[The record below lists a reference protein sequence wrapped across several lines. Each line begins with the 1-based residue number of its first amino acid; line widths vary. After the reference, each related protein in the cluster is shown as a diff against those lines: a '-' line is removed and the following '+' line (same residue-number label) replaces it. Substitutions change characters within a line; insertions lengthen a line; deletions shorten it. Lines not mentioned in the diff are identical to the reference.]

1 MSLNASNGVP
11 DQSVLPEQQGSSN
24 QEPNFLLSKSF
35 YLPLWRS
42 LLLNIRDRVFPEKLP
57 SLLITSRPVD
67 VGMLVG
73 DIVTVSWYRTIFSS
87 IGDVISPETLP
98 PLQLESRP
106 VDVGELLS
114 DNLSH
119 LWWSS
124 LLRNLADRVA
134 PERLPPLEL
143 TSKPVNLSWPSPILE
158 LPRWGALITPP
169 KVFLPERPKPAYA
182 PPVAVAA
189 RVPDAPPVAV
199 TPAVDPAH
207 AHARKLKIHLS
218 RSRWREALLISVA
231 VVEAVYL
238 VVATFVLN

>member
-1 MSLNASNGVP
+1 MSLNASNPVP
-11 DQSVLPEQQGSSN
+11 DQPELPEQRRGFA
-24 QEPNFLLSKSF
+24 EKPNFLLPKSF
-35 YLPLWRS
+35 HLPLWRS
-42 LLLNIRDRVFPEKLP
+42 LLLNLRDQILPEKLP
-57 SLLITSRPVD
+57 PLLITSRPVD

-106 VDVGELLS
+106 VEVAELLS

-134 PERLPPLEL
+134 PEHLPPLEL
-143 TSKPVNLSWPSPILE
+143 TSKPVNLTWPSPILE

-169 KVFLPERPKPAYA
+169 KIFLPERPKPTYA
-182 PPVAVAA
+182 PPVPVAA
-189 RVPDAPPVAV
+189 RVPDTPVVAVAPPV
-199 TPAVDPAH
+199 DPVH
-207 AHARKLKIHLS
+207 AHASRLKIHLS
-218 RSRWREALLISVA
+218 RSRLREALLISVA
-231 VVEAVYL
+231 VIEAVYL
-238 VVATFVLN
+238 VVTTFVLN